1 MEETMIQ
8 PDADGQL
15 HVKLPAFVDDPEA
28 YLRQDTLRVRQHLDR
43 MDAQAYG
50 MLIWRVLQMEV
61 FSHVEIQAPD
71 DDPYYGTCVKV
82 SFQAH
87 ASCPDHVAECVAKGL
102 EDNLN
107 RLQSDAIAVFIG
119 RLKSAGPITRERADE
134 LVGGAYDSAFSSHG
148 ADTAP
153 WRVARS
159 TQESVRIR
167 ENTASIQSDKATW
180 SGARPGWGI

>member
-1 MEETMIQ
+1 MKETMIQ

-71 DDPYYGTCVKV
+71 DGILPGNSVQV
-82 SFQAH
+82 AFQAH
-87 ASCPDHVAECVAKGL
+87 GSCPGHVADCVAKGL

-107 RLQSDAIAVFIG
+107 RLQSDAIGVFIG
-119 RLKSAGPITRERADE
+119 HLKSSGPITRERADE
-134 LVGGAYDSAFSSHG
+134 LLGGAYDSAFSSHG
-148 ADTAP
+148 ADILS
-153 WRVARS
+153 WRAARS
-159 TQESVRIR
+159 TQESVHIR
-167 ENTASIQSDKATW
+167 DHTLSLEANEAT
-180 SGARPGWGI
+180 GRDARPRRRI